1 MKKTILVDPNTK
13 SRLWSS

>member
-13 SRLWSS
+13 SRLCSS